1 MGSSSTTNIVTGVLV
16 DGVPFMPAI
25 TMNKEHLRTLAGKRV
40 SKKLSTSRR
49 KIHIAPG
56 KFPP

>member
-1 MGSSSTTNIVTGVLV
+1 LV